1 MKVSSSFSFNF
12 VVSPIYLYLLSCL
25 SLRGW
30 ISDLIDVDPDADGSD
45 VSRLSFRTNPASS
58 SYFKS

>member
-1 MKVSSSFSFNF
+1 MKVSSSFSFF
-12 VVSPIYLYLLSCL
+12 VVSHIYISLLSCL

-30 ISDLIDVDPDADGSD
+30 IYDLIDADPDADGSD

-58 SYFKS
+58 SYSKP